1 MEEVGDKLRSIIRG
15 NMLRNSMLGEDVD
28 DKELGEFGGGDG
40 VMGGDEYCLL
50 GKTVNNDQDGVIA

>member
-28 DKELGEFGGGDG
+28 DKELGKFRGGDG
-40 VMGGDEYCLL
+40 VIGGDEYCLL
-50 GKTVNNDQDGVIA
+50 GKMVNNNQDGVIA